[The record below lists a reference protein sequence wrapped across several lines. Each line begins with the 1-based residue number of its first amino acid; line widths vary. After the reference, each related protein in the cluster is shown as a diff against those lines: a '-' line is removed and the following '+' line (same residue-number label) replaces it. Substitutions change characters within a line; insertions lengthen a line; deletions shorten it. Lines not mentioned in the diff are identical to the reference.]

1 MSLRTSGAEDLGSRT
16 EGLEDF
22 RIGLGDENK
31 PLLLL
36 LPKFSVPFLAPMF
49 WPITTFLLH
58 GKSLYTA
65 SLA

>member
-1 MSLRTSGAEDLGSRT
+1 MGLRTSGAEDLGSRT
-16 EGLEDF
+16 GVLEDF
-22 RIGLGDENK
+22 RIGLGDENE

-36 LPKFSVPFLAPMF
+36 TKFSLPFLASMF